1 LRQRSLWTTVQNAAM
16 DDSAVT
22 ETLFSLLAARA
33 PAATVCPSD
42 VARALAP
49 EDEAWRALMPQVRRV
64 AAGLAAEG
72 RLRVTRGG
80 VEVDAESRGGPI
92 RLGRV

>member
-1 LRQRSLWTTVQNAAM
+1 LRTTVQNAAM
-16 DDSAVT
+16 DDSAIT

-33 PAATVCPSD
+33 PPATVCPSD

-49 EDEAWRALMPQVRRV
+49 QDEAWRALMPQVRRV
-64 AAGLAAEG
+64 AAGLAAAG

>member
-1 LRQRSLWTTVQNAAM
+1 MRRM
-16 DDSAVT
+16 DDRAIT
-22 ETLFSLLAARA
+22 DTLFSLLDARA
-33 PAATVCPSD
+33 PSATVCPSD

-49 EDEAWRALMPQVRRV
+49 EGEAWRALMPEVRRV
-64 AAGLAAEG
+64 AAGLATEG

-92 RLGRV
+92 RLGRR

>member
-1 LRQRSLWTTVQNAAM
+1 M
-16 DDSAVT
+16 DDSAIT

>member
-1 LRQRSLWTTVQNAAM
+1 MWTTVQNAAM
-16 DDSAVT
+16 DDGAIT

-49 EDEAWRALMPQVRRV
+49 DEEAWRALMPQVRRV

-80 VEVDAESRGGPI
+80 VDVDAESRGGPI